1 MGTSGVSGERLVP
14 LEPSARMGQGFG
26 LGFAVRTDQGRSPL
40 PGSPGDYYWGG
51 AYGTY
56 FWHDP
61 RERLYVVFMMQSP
74 AARLRYRY
82 LLRDLVYQAL
92 IGN

>member
-1 MGTSGVSGERLVP
+1 
-14 LEPSARMGQGFG
+14 MGQGFG
-26 LGFAVRTDQGRSPL
+26 LGFAVRTEPGRNPL
-40 PGSPGDYYWGG
+40 PGSPNDYYWAG

-61 RERLYVVFMMQSP
+61 REHLYVVFMMQSP
-74 AARLRYRY
+74 AARPRYWY